1 MKKNVVIVFSVFVF
15 VGIVFSQKSENK
27 YLSLSNEML
36 QLIDSLYRSEERPLL
51 FNETYPFNPNNVASY
66 TVSQDTIRK
75 KRVAYLWPTS
85 GVFSGVVALLHQTGD
100 KRYKKML
107 DNQILPGLDMYF
119 DAKRQ
124 PACYQSY
131 LNDEGNSDRFYDDN
145 VWLVID
151 FAEAYN
157 TTKDKNYLKKAELVW
172 KFVISGW
179 DEKLDGGIYWCEQK
193 KGGKNTCSN
202 APSVV
207 AAAKLY
213 ELTENKYYLE
223 WAQKIY
229 KWTKLNLQDTT
240 DYLYL
245 DNINLEKRID
255 KRKFA
260 YNSGQML
267 QGAAL
272 LYKITGETNY
282 LTDANNIAKSAIN
295 HFSKEIE
302 KNGVKYRVF
311 HNNDPWF
318 VTVMMRGYF
327 ELYRID
333 NNPEY
338 VNYIKSNMDYLM
350 KYARYENGLFYKDW
364 TGERREKYK
373 WLLNQACIVELSARL
388 AGL

>member
-1 MKKNVVIVFSVFVF
+1 MKKIVVIVFSVFVF

-157 TTKDKNYLKKAELVW
+157 ITKDKNYLKKAELVW

-213 ELTENKYYLE
+213 ELTKNKYYLD

-267 QGAAL
+267 QGTAL
-272 LYKITGETNY
+272 LYKITGESNY

-364 TGERREKYK
+364 TGEKREKYK

>member
-100 KRYKKML
+100 KRYKKIL

-157 TTKDKNYLKKAELVW
+157 ITKDKNYLKKAELVW

-364 TGERREKYK
+364 TGEKREKYK